1 MKMTI
6 QKSPITL
13 KKLFVIA
20 AAVCS
25 LASCQEDE
33 LTNVSNTAIDAA
45 EQVESNVPS
54 ITVTGANTHFAES
67 VDCNTCSFVVDGAS
81 TTIDGKEL
89 GLKAGSIICLKSGVK
104 YNNLEFVNLE
114 GTTESPII
122 IGKCK

>member
-1 MKMTI
+1 MMTI
-6 QKSPITL
+6 QKSPISL

-33 LTNVSNTAIDAA
+33 LTNVSKTATEAA

-54 ITVTGANTHFAES
+54 VTITGANTQFVES
-67 VDCNTCSFVVDGAS
+67 VDCNSCSFVVDAAS

-104 YNNLEFVNLE
+104 YQNIDFVNLE